1 LLLING
7 RLITWCLTELKRTAA
22 EAEAQMMRG
31 KIPPRGARLKAGL
44 EKTQPSGFFL
54 GFLGFF
60 GFFWV
65 FKIYLPRRES
75 F

>member
-22 EAEAQMMRG
+22 EAEAQMMMRG

-44 EKTQPSGFFL
+44 EKTRFFC
-54 GFLGFF
+54 FLV
-60 GFFWV
+60 FFWV
-65 FKIYLPRRES
+65 FWVFLIYLPRREC